1 MLAGGWGGAVM
12 GEVVDGAAVAMME
25 VVGGAAAPATV
36 DGVAME
42 MVGGAAVAARADG
55 LVIEVVGGAAVPE
68 MVVMVLVDGMDTVVA
83 LNLVHQCVED
93 SPRAMSAGIDDLLI
107 ICSFLDDMSRNWS
120 TMLFLPRTSS
130 TVISSLD
137 LRWNF
142 AASSMITC
150 GIRISLECCIKHSL
164 AFSCCMI
171 VMVAHGIQFIGTYH
185 FFGEQMD
192 PLSLLRLVDTSW
204 TFDCPE
210 NSGTVHIELLLG
222 WVGRHGRVMVRISV

>member
-1 MLAGGWGGAVM
+1 MWGGSSGGTTLAGGWEGAM
-12 GEVVDGAAVAMME
+12 MDEVVDGAAVAMME
-25 VVGGAAAPATV
+25 VVGGAAAPATA

-42 MVGGAAVAARADG
+42 MVGGATAAAMVDG

-68 MVVMVLVDGMDTVVA
+68 MAVMVLVDGMDTAAAAA

-93 SPRAMSAGIDDLLI
+93 SPRAMSAGIDDLSI
-107 ICSFLDDMSRNWS
+107 IWSFLDDMLRNWL
-120 TMLFLPRTSS
+120 TMFFLPRTSS

-142 AASSMITC
+142 AASSMTAC
-150 GIRISLECCIKHSL
+150 GIPISLECCIKHSL
-164 AFSCCMI
+164 AFSSCMI
-171 VMVAHGIQFIGTYH
+171 VVVAHGIQFIGTYH
-185 FFGEQMD
+185 FFGKQMD

-204 TFDCPE
+204 AFNCPE

-222 WVGRHGRVMVRISV
+222 

>member
-12 GEVVDGAAVAMME
+12 GEVVDGAAVATME
-25 VVGGAAAPATV
+25 VVGGAAAPATA

-42 MVGGAAVAARADG
+42 MVGGAAAAAMADG

-68 MVVMVLVDGMDTVVA
+68 MAVMVLVDGMDMAAVA
-83 LNLVHQCVED
+83 AVLNLVHQCVED
-93 SPRAMSAGIDDLLI
+93 SPRAMSAGIDDLSI
-107 ICSFLDDMSRNWS
+107 IWSFLDDMSRNWS

-130 TVISSLD
+130 TMISSLD

-142 AASSMITC
+142 AASSMTARR
-150 GIRISLECCIKHSL
+150 IRISLECCIKHFL

-171 VMVAHGIQFIGTYH
+171 VVVAHGTQFIGTYH

-192 PLSLLRLVDTSW
+192 PLLLLRLVDTSW
-204 TFDCPE
+204 AFDRPE

-222 WVGRHGRVMVRISV
+222 